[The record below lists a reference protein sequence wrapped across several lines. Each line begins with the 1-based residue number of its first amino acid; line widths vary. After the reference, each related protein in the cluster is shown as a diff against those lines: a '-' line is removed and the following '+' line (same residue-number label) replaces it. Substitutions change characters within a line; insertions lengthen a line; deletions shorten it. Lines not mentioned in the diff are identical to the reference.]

1 MRFEDFPYKKWR
13 ADFPILQREV
23 YGKPL
28 VYLDNGATTQKPQ
41 CVIDT
46 ITRVYSECNANI
58 HRGVHRLSQEST
70 ELYEEARQRIADYLG
85 VPDSKQV
92 IFTSGATEAINLVA
106 QTLGASYFKA
116 GDAILVS
123 EMEHHSNLVSWQLVA
138 QQRGLEVR
146 KLPVG
151 DDGTIALEDL
161 DRLLDKRVRLVA
173 VTHVS
178 NVLGVV
184 NPIRAMADMAHAR
197 GALILVDGAQGVK
210 HGKPRLPE
218 LGCDFYA
225 FSGHKLYGPNG
236 IGVLW
241 GRAELMEAL
250 PPWKGGGEM
259 VGTVSFEGTT
269 YATLPHRLEA
279 GTPPYVEAIALG
291 KAVEYYGPM
300 AEEATAYE
308 TLLLHRAYEGLSA
321 IPELEI
327 FGYNPQN
334 AAILSFIPR
343 GAHPYDLGVLL
354 DKMGIAVRTGTH
366 CAEPLMRRL
375 GTTGTARAS
384 FAFYNTPEE
393 VDRLVEG
400 AKRAV
405 RMLLPG

>member
-1 MRFEDFPYKKWR
+1 MARTFDDYPYQNWR
-13 ADFPILQREV
+13 ADFPILKREI

-41 CVIDT
+41 VVIDS
-46 ITRVYSECNANI
+46 IAEAYSQYNANI

-70 ELYEEARQRIADYLG
+70 EHYEKARLAVADYLG
-85 VPDSKQV
+85 VENIRHT

-116 GDAILVS
+116 GDAILIS
-123 EMEHHSNLVSWQLVA
+123 EMEHHSNIVSWQLMA
-138 QQRGLEVR
+138 EQRGLEIR
-146 KLPVG
+146 KLPVQ
-151 DDGTIALEDL
+151 DDGTIDLNDLE
-161 DRLLDKRVRLVA
+161 RLVDDRVRLVA
-173 VTHVS
+173 VAHIS

-184 NPIRAMADMAHAR
+184 NPIRQMADIVHAK

-218 LGCDFYA
+218 MGCDFYV

-241 GRAELMEAL
+241 GKEELMEAL

-291 KAVEYYGPM
+291 RAIEYYAPI

-308 TLLLHRAYEGLSA
+308 TLLLHRAYEGLSG
-321 IPELEI
+321 IEKLEI
-327 FGYNPQN
+327 FGYHPEN

-400 AKRAV
+400 AQRAV
-405 RMLLPG
+405 DMLL